1 MARRI
6 TDVTAP
12 ALEQTAPEAN
22 KVSEQDIVIDL
33 RNGVQIDIRET
44 VSTRRFL
51 GSDEGLLG
59 ADDELLVIKRVI
71 DILGSLFFIVL
82 LSPVML
88 ITALLVAAT
97 SRGPILYWQERVG
110 KNSKPFRMAKFRS
123 MYRDADERL
132 ANLVVLNEADGPVFK
147 IRNDPRITPV
157 GRVIRKL
164 SIDELPQLFHVLAGT
179 MSLVGPRPPLRAE
192 TELYDRWAKQRLL
205 VKPGITCI
213 WQVSGRSDLDF
224 QTWVA
229 MDIEYIANWSP
240 MLDASILLRTVPAVV
255 TGRGAY

>member
-6 TDVTAP
+6 TDDTAP
-12 ALEQTAPEAN
+12 ALQPSAPGTGE
-22 KVSEQDIVIDL
+22 STGQDIVIDL
-33 RNGVQIDIRET
+33 RNGVRIDIGET
-44 VSTRRFL
+44 AATRRFL
-51 GSDEGLLG
+51 GPNEGLLG
-59 ADDELLVIKRVI
+59 ADDELLAIKRVV

-88 ITALLVAAT
+88 LTALLVATT

-110 KNSKPFRMAKFRS
+110 KGGTPFRMAKFRS
-123 MYRDADERL
+123 MYCDADERL
-132 ANLVVLNEADGPVFK
+132 ANLAVLNEVDGPVFK

-157 GRVIRKL
+157 GRIIRKL

-179 MSLVGPRPPLRAE
+179 MSLVGPRPPLQAE
-192 TELYDRWAKQRLL
+192 TELYDRWHRQRLL

-240 MLDASILLRTVPAVV
+240 MLDASILLKTVPAVI